1 MTRDKE
7 FILQHIKTVF
17 ETELVVFITEP
28 IELETLVDPLPY
40 YRKQNCRLA
49 NISDDGSWDLTSR
62 GWLMAEGA
70 ISNLEKKAAF
80 WVEHS
85 GDLKDFW
92 VGFKIER
99 DALAVRIEN
108 LREERK
114 EADFKESPNIFKV
127 IRQLLNKRNTLY
139 RNMYKNRFGSKYY
152 LTETEMCKLFD
163 DDTDKTMRYNPFE
176 CL

>member
-7 FILQHIKTVF
+7 FILRHIKHVF

-40 YRKQNCRLA
+40 YRKQNCQLA
-49 NISDDGSWDLTSR
+49 NISDDGSWELTSR
-62 GWLMAEGA
+62 GWWMAEGA

-80 WVEHS
+80 WTEHS

-92 VGFKIER
+92 DCFKNER
-99 DALAVRIEN
+99 DALTIIIEK

-114 EADFKESPNIFKV
+114 NADFKESPILFK
-127 IRQLLNKRNTLY
+127 IIKQLLNKRNILY
-139 RNMYKNRFGSKYY
+139 QEMYKNRFGSKYY
-152 LTETEMCKLFD
+152 LAEPEMCMLID
-163 DDTDKTMRYNPFE
+163 EATDKTMRYNPFE